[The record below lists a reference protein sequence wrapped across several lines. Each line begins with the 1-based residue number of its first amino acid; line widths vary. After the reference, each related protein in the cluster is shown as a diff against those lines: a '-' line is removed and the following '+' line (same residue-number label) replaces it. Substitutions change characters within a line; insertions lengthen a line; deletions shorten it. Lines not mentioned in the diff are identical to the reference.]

1 MGFGKFGAH
10 PRSMSNGLYW
20 VSKHLESNR
29 HLAAKNNAVEKFNDR
44 WFRLQKIHD
53 DVMNQFVIPLQ
64 DFEISQKDFDQL
76 SKSSDLARELRASI
90 KANINTCSFSELSKY
105 ATQIK
110 KMALIAMEACRF
122 NDVYNNLT
130 DISYSTESKGITVS
144 GQIFYFL
151 G

>member
-20 VSKHLESNR
+20 VSKHLASNR

-64 DFEISQKDFDQL
+64 AFEISKKDFEQL
-76 SKSSDLARELRASI
+76 SKANDLARELRASI
-90 KANINTCSFSELSKY
+90 YANVNTGSVSELSKF

-110 KMALIAMEACRF
+110 KMALISMEACRV
-122 NDVYNNLT
+122 NDVYNNLNEV
-130 DISYSTESKGITVS
+130 SYSKELGGIAVA
-144 GQIFYFL
+144 GQVFYFL

>member
-1 MGFGKFGAH
+1 MGFGRFGAH

-29 HLAAKNNAVEKFNDR
+29 HLATKNNAVEKFNDR

-76 SKSSDLARELRASI
+76 CKANDLARDLRVNI
-90 KANINTCSFSELSKY
+90 NANINTCSVSELSKY

-110 KMALIAMEACRF
+110 KMALIAMDACRV
-122 NDVYNNLT
+122 NDVYNNLNEV
-130 DISYSTESKGITVS
+130 SYSKESGGIAVS

-151 G
+151 D

>member
-29 HLAAKNNAVEKFNDR
+29 HLATKNNAVEKFNDR

-76 SKSSDLARELRASI
+76 CKANDLARDLRVNI
-90 KANINTCSFSELSKY
+90 NANINTCSVSELSKY

-110 KMALIAMEACRF
+110 KMALIAMDACRV
-122 NDVYNNLT
+122 NDVYNNLNEV
-130 DISYSTESKGITVS
+130 SYSKESGGIAVS

-151 G
+151 D

>member
-29 HLAAKNNAVEKFNDR
+29 HLAAKNNAVEKFNER

-53 DVMNQFVIPLQ
+53 DVMTQFIVPLQ

-76 SKSSDLARELRASI
+76 NQANETARELRAGI
-90 KANINTCSFSELSKY
+90 NANINSCSVSELSKY

-110 KMALIAMEACRF
+110 KMALIAMESCRV
-122 NDVYNNLT
+122 NDLYNNLRG
-130 DISYSTESKGITVS
+130 ICYSKDSKAIIVS
-144 GQIFYFL
+144 GEIFYFL

>member
-29 HLAAKNNAVEKFNDR
+29 QLAAKNNAVEKFNDR

-53 DVMNQFVIPLQ
+53 DVMTQFLVPLQ
-64 DFEISQKDFDQL
+64 DFEISQKEFDQL
-76 SKSSDLARELRASI
+76 NQANELARELRASI
-90 KANINTCSFSELSKY
+90 NANINSCSVSELSKY

-110 KMALIAMEACRF
+110 KMALIAMESCRV
-122 NDVYNNLT
+122 NDLYNNLT

-144 GQIFYFL
+144 GEIFYFL

>member
-64 DFEISQKDFDQL
+64 DFEISRKDFDQL
-76 SKSSDLARELRASI
+76 CKANDLARDLRVNI
-90 KANINTCSFSELSKY
+90 NANINTCSVSELSKY

-110 KMALIAMEACRF
+110 KMALIAMDACLV
-122 NDVYNNLT
+122 NDVYNNLNEV
-130 DISYSTESKGITVS
+130 SYSKESGGIAVS

-151 G
+151 D

>member
-1 MGFGKFGAH
+1 MSFGKFGAH

-29 HLAAKNNAVEKFNDR
+29 HLAAKNNAVEKFNER

-53 DVMNQFVIPLQ
+53 DVMNQFIVPLQ

-76 SKSSDLARELRASI
+76 NQANERARELRSSI
-90 KANINTCSFSELSKY
+90 NANINSCSVSELSKY

-110 KMALIAMEACRF
+110 KMALIAMESCRV
-122 NDVYNNLT
+122 NDLYNNLT
-130 DISYSTESKGITVS
+130 DISYSKESKGITVS
-144 GQIFYFL
+144 GEIFYFL

>member
-1 MGFGKFGAH
+1 MGFGRFGAH

-29 HLAAKNNAVEKFNDR
+29 HLANKNNAVEKFNDR

-76 SKSSDLARELRASI
+76 CKANDLARDLRVNI
-90 KANINTCSFSELSKY
+90 NANINTCSVSELSKY

-110 KMALIAMEACRF
+110 NMALIAMDACRV
-122 NDVYNNLT
+122 NDVYNNLNEV
-130 DISYSTESKGITVS
+130 SYSKESGGIAVS

-151 G
+151 D

>member
-1 MGFGKFGAH
+1 MGYGKFGAH

-29 HLAAKNNAVEKFNDR
+29 HLAAKNYAVEKFNDR

-76 SKSSDLARELRASI
+76 CKANDLARYLRVNI
-90 KANINTCSFSELSKY
+90 NANINTCSVSELSKY

-110 KMALIAMEACRF
+110 KMALIAMDACRV
-122 NDVYNNLT
+122 NDVYNNLNEV
-130 DISYSTESKGITVS
+130 SYSKESGGITVS

-151 G
+151 D

>member
-29 HLAAKNNAVEKFNDR
+29 HIAAKNNAVEKFNER

-64 DFEISQKDFDQL
+64 DFEISQKDFEQL

-90 KANINTCSFSELSKY
+90 KANINTCSVSELSKY
-105 ATQIK
+105 ATQSK

>member
-29 HLAAKNNAVEKFNDR
+29 HLATNNNAVEKFNDR

-90 KANINTCSFSELSKY
+90 KANINTCSVSELSKY

-130 DISYSTESKGITVS
+130 DITYSTESKGITVS

>member
-1 MGFGKFGAH
+1 MSFGKFGAH

-29 HLAAKNNAVEKFNDR
+29 HLAAKNNAVEKFNER

-76 SKSSDLARELRASI
+76 SKSSDLARELRTSI
-90 KANINTCSFSELSKY
+90 KANINTCSVSELSKY
-105 ATQIK
+105 STQIK

>member
-10 PRSMSNGLYW
+10 PRSMRNGLYW

-76 SKSSDLARELRASI
+76 CKANDLARYLRVNI
-90 KANINTCSFSELSKY
+90 NANINTCSVSELSKY

-110 KMALIAMEACRF
+110 KMALIAMDACRV
-122 NDVYNNLT
+122 NDVYNNLNEV
-130 DISYSTESKGITVS
+130 SYSKESGGITVS

-151 G
+151 D